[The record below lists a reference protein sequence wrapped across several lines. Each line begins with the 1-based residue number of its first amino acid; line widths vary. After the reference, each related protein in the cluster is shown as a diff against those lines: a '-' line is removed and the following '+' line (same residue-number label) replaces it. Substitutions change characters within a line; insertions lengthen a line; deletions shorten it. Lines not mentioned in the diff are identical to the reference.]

1 MYRLSKIVNQP
12 FNLINFIM
20 KNELKIEFYAF
31 KK

>member
-1 MYRLSKIVNQP
+1 MYKLSKIVNQL
-12 FNLINFIM
+12 FNLINFVV